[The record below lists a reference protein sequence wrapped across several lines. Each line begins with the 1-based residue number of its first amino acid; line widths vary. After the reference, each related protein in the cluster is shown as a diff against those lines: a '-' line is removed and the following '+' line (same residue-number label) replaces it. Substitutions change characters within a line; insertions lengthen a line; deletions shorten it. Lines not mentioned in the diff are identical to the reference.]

1 MEKQTMNVREFM
13 AVSGLSRSFTY
24 RLIKDGMIP
33 VVRLGRKVLIPA
45 AAVLQMLNAEGQRKS

>member
-24 RLIKDGMIP
+24 KLIKEGMIP
-33 VVRLGRKVLIPA
+33 VIRLGRKVLIPA
-45 AAVLQMLNAEGQRKS
+45 AAALQLLNAEMQRKS